1 MIWAYHRGD
10 SRPGDPIPLSRAV
23 LALVATTAVAV
34 PVPASAAPVAAPGG
48 ILAAPREL
56 AAGPPNGDLS
66 AGLAGWTVL
75 GREAPALLAPGARL
89 PGNVTLVS
97 PPLHL
102 PPGSQTLRVAARAKG
117 SGGLLAVRARPE
129 DGTAEVPLGVLE
141 LGRKR
146 RSWPVGVAALAGRTV
161 RIVLDPVAAL
171 GTTIDVLRVGPVT
184 APLPRWRVRRGTLE
198 VAGGG
203 RRRAVMARDPLTIS
217 SPAYAIPAGPRG
229 RTVRV
234 AIRGDGIVRLTVAGR
249 TAARRATAR
258 WRALV
263 VTLPRRGRTRIAL
276 TVVARPGPGGIRMR
290 DLGVVRR
297 EPAART
303 PGRSAGSG
311 SR

>member
-1 MIWAYHRGD
+1 MIWAYHLGD

-23 LALVATTAVAV
+23 LALVATTAVA
-34 PVPASAAPVAAPGG
+34 VPASAAPVAAPGG

-66 AGLAGWTVL
+66 TGLAGWTVL
-75 GREAPALLAPGARL
+75 GRDAPALLAPGARL

-97 PPLHL
+97 PPLDV

-117 SGGLLAVRARPE
+117 SGGLLAVRARPV

-141 LGRKR
+141 LGAKR

-161 RIVLDPVAAL
+161 RIVLDPVPAL

-184 APLPRWRVRRGTLE
+184 APLPGWRVRRGTLE
-198 VAGGG
+198 VSGGG
-203 RRRAVMARDPLTIS
+203 RGRAVVARDPLAIS
-217 SPAYAIPAGPRG
+217 SPAYAIPAGPRR

-234 AIRGDGIVRLTVAGR
+234 AIRGDGIVRLSVAGR

-276 TVVARPGPGGIRMR
+276 TVVARPGPAGIRMR

-297 EPAART
+297 ERAART